1 MKGYSKLL
9 IIRELQIKTTMWY
22 HLIPVTMTIKHSTG
36 NKAGQDMEKME
47 PSYNVGGNVN
57 WYSLYGAN
65 MEIWKSQYGSSL
77 NN

>member
-1 MKGYSKLL
+1 
-9 IIRELQIKTTMWY
+9 
-22 HLIPVTMTIKHSTG
+22 
-36 NKAGQDMEKME
+36 MEKME